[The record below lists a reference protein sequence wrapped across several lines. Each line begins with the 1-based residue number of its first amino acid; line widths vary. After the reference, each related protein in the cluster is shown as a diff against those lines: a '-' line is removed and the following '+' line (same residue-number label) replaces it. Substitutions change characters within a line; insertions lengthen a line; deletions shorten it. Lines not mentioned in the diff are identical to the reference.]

1 MVSRAEQSSAALGR
15 THAFIYNP
23 RVTKE
28 RRHILDASP
37 DELAAW
43 LAESGQPGYR
53 LGQILEWTYV
63 RRVDSFDAMTNLPAA
78 LRDAL
83 SDAYTIDPLRECE
96 RLTSED
102 GATGKLLFEL
112 DDGEQ
117 IESVWMNDAGRHT
130 FCISSQAGCQL
141 GCVFCATG
149 AGAFGR
155 NLTTSEILGQVT
167 ALARMTGE
175 PRNVVFMGMGEPLLN
190 LEAVIPVLEA
200 LTDERRFGLGARR
213 LTVSTAGITP
223 GIGELAACGVRPNLA
238 LSLNSPF
245 DEQRRELM
253 PVGVKYPLDGV
264 LEACADYA
272 ASTGRR
278 IVLEYV
284 LLGGINTTLVAAGA
298 LAKIARNLGAL
309 VNLIPY
315 NSVGVPGLKQ
325 PAKEEVARFRAVL
338 EDKGVEVAERFRR
351 GRDIA
356 AACGQ
361 LRGKHP
367 HVKDEGDV
375 DGEQ

>member
-1 MVSRAEQSSAALGR
+1 M
-15 THAFIYNP
+15 TY
-23 RVTKE
+23 E
-28 RRHILDASP
+28 RKHILEVSP
-37 DELAAW
+37 DELAEW
-43 LAESGQPGYR
+43 LAAAGQPSYR

-63 RRVDSFDAMTNLPAA
+63 RRVDFFDAMTNLPAD

-83 SDAYTIDPLRECE
+83 GETYCIDGLRECE

-102 GATGKLLFEL
+102 GASGKVLFEL

-117 IESVWMNDAGRHT
+117 IESVWMNDDGRHT

-149 AGAFGR
+149 AGGFGR
-155 NLTTSEILGQVT
+155 NLTTFEILGQVV

-175 PRNVVFMGMGEPLLN
+175 LRNIVFMGMGEPLLN
-190 LEAVIPVLEA
+190 LEAVIPA
-200 LTDERRFGLGARR
+200 LAALADERRFGIGARR

-223 GIGELAACGVRPNLA
+223 GIGDLAACGVRPNLA

-253 PVGVKYPLDGV
+253 PVGAKYPLAGV
-264 LEACADYA
+264 LEACAGYA

-278 IVLEYV
+278 PVLEYV
-284 LLGGINTTLVAAGA
+284 LLGGTNTTLVAVGA
-298 LAKIARNLGAL
+298 LAKIARDLGAL

-315 NSVGVPGLKQ
+315 NTVGTPGLQQ
-325 PAKEEVARFRAVL
+325 PSKGEVARFRAVL
-338 EDKGVEVAERFRR
+338 EGKGVEVAERFRR

-367 HVKDEGDV
+367 HSGGEGGA
-375 DGEQ
+375 DGGT

>member
-1 MVSRAEQSSAALGR
+1 MPSSIIP
-15 THAFIYNP
+15 TS
-23 RVTKE
+23 VTEE
-28 RRHILDASP
+28 RQHILDVSP
-37 DELAAW
+37 DGLAKWLAA
-43 LAESGQPGYR
+43 SGQPGYR
-53 LGQILEWTYV
+53 LGQILEWTYARCV
-63 RRVDSFDAMTNLPAA
+63 NSFDAMTNLPADLRQALGESFRIDA
-78 LRDAL
+78 LRERD
-83 SDAYTIDPLRECE
+83 

-117 IESVWMNDAGRHT
+117 IESVWMNDEGRHT

-149 AGAFGR
+149 AGGFGR
-155 NLTTSEILGQVT
+155 NLATAEILGQVA
-167 ALARMTGE
+167 ALARLTGE
-175 PRNVVFMGMGEPLLN
+175 LRNVVFMGMGEPLLN
-190 LEAVIPVLEA
+190 VEAVIPALEA
-200 LTDERRFGLGARR
+200 LVDDRRFGLGARR

-253 PVGVKYPLDGV
+253 PVAAKWPLEGV
-264 LEACADYA
+264 LGACADYA
-272 ASTGRR
+272 EKTGRR
-278 IVLEYV
+278 IALEYV
-284 LLGGINTTLVAAGA
+284 LLGGANTSTVAAGA
-298 LAKIARNLGAL
+298 LAKIARGLAAL

-315 NSVGVPGLKQ
+315 NNAGVPGLRQ

-338 EDKGVEVAERFRR
+338 EDRGVEVAERFRR

-367 HVKDEGDV
+367 HATGEEDV
-375 DGEQ
+375 DGEE

>member
-1 MVSRAEQSSAALGR
+1 VGRA
-15 THAFIYNP
+15 
-23 RVTKE
+23 VTKE
-28 RRHILDASP
+28 RQHILGVAP
-37 DELAAW
+37 DELGGWLNAA
-43 LAESGQPGYR
+43 GQPAYR

-63 RRVDSFDAMTNLPAA
+63 RRVESFDAMTNLPAA
-78 LRDAL
+78 LREGLHGQYRIDAL
-83 SDAYTIDPLRECE
+83 SERE

-117 IESVWMNDAGRHT
+117 IESVWMNDEGRRT

-149 AGAFGR
+149 AGGFGR
-155 NLTTSEILGQVT
+155 DLSVAEILGQVT
-167 ALARMTGE
+167 ALARLTGGL
-175 PRNVVFMGMGEPLLN
+175 RNVVFMGMGEPLLN
-190 LEAVIPVLEA
+190 LDAVIPALEA
-200 LTDERRFGLGARR
+200 LADERRFGLGGRR

-223 GIGELAACGVRPNLA
+223 GIAALAACPVRPNFA

-253 PVGVKYPLDGV
+253 PVAGKYPLKGV
-264 LEACADYA
+264 LEACANYA

-284 LLGGINTTLVAAGA
+284 LLGGVNTGLDAASAVAM
-298 LAKIARNLGAL
+298 IAHELSAL

-315 NSVGVPGLKQ
+315 NSVGASRLRQ
-325 PAKEEVARFRAVL
+325 PPKDEVARFRAVL
-338 EDKGVEVAERFRR
+338 EAASVEVVERYRR

-361 LRGKHP
+361 LRGAHP
-367 HVKDEGDV
+367 RSEDEGGS
-375 DGEQ
+375 DGGA